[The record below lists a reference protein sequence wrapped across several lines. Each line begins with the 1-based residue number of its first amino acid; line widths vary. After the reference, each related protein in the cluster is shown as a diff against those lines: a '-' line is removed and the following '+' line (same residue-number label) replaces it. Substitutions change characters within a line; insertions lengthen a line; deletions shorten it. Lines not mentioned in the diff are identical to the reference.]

1 MKKSRPLVGA
11 NLATTAALP
20 FHSARTP
27 SRREMSASIAKM
39 DGDEPPVV
47 AAPVMSRTLTVSKGA
62 TAVRLRPPAMDPATR
77 CVSGDVA
84 ASAEEEDDVSAT
96 RLPIPRR

>member
-1 MKKSRPLVGA
+1 MGA

-47 AAPVMSRTLTVSKGA
+47 VAAPVMSRTLTVSKGA

-77 CVSGDVA
+77 CDSGDVA
-84 ASAEEEDDVSAT
+84 ASAEEEEDVSAT
-96 RLPIPRR
+96 RLPTPRR